1 MAVEEE
7 AEADR
12 GEESSR
18 VDGASYTEGRASC
31 MTATARRQ
39 EFPST
44 PASAGE
50 ARRFVEGVMA
60 DTDLDHLA
68 YTATMLV
75 SELVTN
81 AILHTG
87 TPLTVVVAPHGD
99 RVRIEVHDG
108 SPQLPVRKH
117 YSDMSGT
124 GRGLMLVERMAAAWG
139 SDRTAGGKVVWF
151 ELDGMAAPMFD
162 LLGVDAL

>member
-1 MAVEEE
+1 MIE
-7 AEADR
+7 
-12 GEESSR
+12 
-18 VDGASYTEGRASC
+18 
-31 MTATARRQ
+31 RR
-39 EFPST
+39 EFAST

-50 ARRFVEGVMA
+50 ARRFVDAVMA
-60 DTDLDHLA
+60 DADLEHLA

-87 TPLTVVVAPHGD
+87 TPLTVVVARHGD

-124 GRGLMLVERMAAAWG
+124 GRGLMLVDRMAATWG
-139 SDRTAGGKVVWF
+139 SDRTADGKVVWF
-151 ELDGMAAPMFD
+151 ELDGSLAPAFD
-162 LLGVDAL
+162 ILGVDAL